1 MKKVQYIQQARC
13 TGCRECLPVCPTKAI
28 VLRTGKAV
36 IDPEKCIDCGLC
48 VKACSFGAPVE
59 REVKK

>member
-1 MKKVQYIQQARC
+1 MAKC
-13 TGCRECLPVCPTKAI
+13 TGCRECIPVCPVKAI
-28 VLRTGKAV
+28 SLTMGQAV

-48 VKACSFGAPVE
+48 AKACSFGAPVE